1 MVRNMGKFNTS
12 DNKSIK
18 PIYNNDTTVSSSSKS
33 EISNEVTREEIVD
46 FAYRVYKAN
55 GSRKPNIYE
64 ARTICAGFFCL
75 RSCAGG
81 TKTGL
86 GNFEFFGIFGNCEG
100 GMKIFGIFGKFEFFG
115 FQKGCRSHYILF
127 EM

>member
-33 EISNEVTREEIVD
+33 ELSNEVTREDIVD

-55 GSRKPNIYE
+55 GSRKPIKVATKYGEFRVLDEKGNPVEEGIIE
-64 ARTICAGFFCL
+64 VLNFFV
-75 RSCAGG
+75 SEKAI
-81 TKTGL
+81 KEID
-86 GNFEFFGIFGNCEG
+86 N
-100 GMKIFGIFGKFEFFG
+100 M
-115 FQKGCRSHYILF
+115 
-127 EM
+127 

>member
-33 EISNEVTREEIVD
+33 ELSNEVTREEIVD

-55 GSRKPNIYE
+55 GSRKPIKVATKYGEFRVLDEKGNPVEEGIIE
-64 ARTICAGFFCL
+64 VLNFFYK
-75 RSCAGG
+75 RESN
-81 TKTGL
+81 K
-86 GNFEFFGIFGNCEG
+86 
-100 GMKIFGIFGKFEFFG
+100 
-115 FQKGCRSHYILF
+115 RDR
-127 EM
+127 